1 MSPEIV
7 LSSGQRMPLI
17 GMGTACK
24 PIPPNLTSTLV
35 HAIELGYRHIDT
47 APTYNT
53 EEFVCHAVAQEVWA
67 RLCGPLSSALAYNV
81 ETRKSQPHFSQGE
94 EILPFD
100 MRGTWEA
107 MEECCKLGLAKS
119 IGGSNFSIKKL
130 SQHLTYAIIPPAV
143 NQESIP
149 SDNRFMLEAFIKSVS

>member
-1 MSPEIV
+1 MSTEIV

-35 HAIELGYRHIDT
+35 HAIELGYRHIDI

-53 EEFVCHAVAQEVWA
+53 EEFVCHAIAQ
-67 RLCGPLSSALAYNV
+67 V
-81 ETRKSQPHFSQGE
+81 ETRKSQPHFSEGE
-94 EILPFD
+94 DILSFD

-107 MEECCKLGLAKS
+107 MEES

-130 SQHLTYAIIPPAV
+130 SQHLTYVTIPPTM
-143 NQESIP
+143 NQVYIL